1 MVQNITAGYN
11 ELFRLFYLEHTN
23 DNPVEQTNKFLARL
37 ETLQHLDTLLETQND
52 STNDQ
57 VEKKLKDII
66 EQLQMCLSKL
76 QTNSF
81 PKTKNLVSDNKK

>member
-1 MVQNITAGYN
+1 
-11 ELFRLFYLEHTN
+11 
-23 DNPVEQTNKFLARL
+23 VEQTNKFLARL
-37 ETLQHLDTLLETQND
+37 ETLQRLDTLLETQND

-81 PKTKNLVSDNKK
+81 SKTKNLASDNKK